1 MEMTDSPVGEPSGD
15 AADQAAAPPTTRRPR
30 RERSLTESL
39 LSIMLVL
46 EAFVLFFVILNVAGA
61 RILPTGVA
69 WGGGLALIAVM
80 LLTSGVVRYRWGVV
94 LGCAIQIAV
103 ALTGLLIGLMW
114 IVAALFI
121 GLWIFCLYKGITIDR
136 RNAAYRAWLEQN
148 PGASA

>member
-1 MEMTDSPVGEPSGD
+1 MTDTPAGAPGGDSP
-15 AADQAAAPPTTRRPR
+15 DQVAAPAKTRRPR

-69 WGGGLALIAVM
+69 WGGGLALIALM

-94 LGCAIQIAV
+94 LGCVLQVAI
-103 ALTGLLIGLMW
+103 ALTGLLVGLMW
-114 IVAALFI
+114 VVAALFI
-121 GLWIFCLYKGITIDR
+121 GLWIFCLYKGVTIDR